1 MIRRLFHPLDRYV
14 FAEFTKIFVATALG
28 FPVLLT
34 VIDLTDNLD
43 KYLNRNL
50 PRGDIALSYL
60 FALPEAMYLIQPAA
74 VLFAT
79 IFTIG
84 ALTRHSEITAAKA
97 SGISFYRI
105 AVPIFVGSV
114 IVGGLAMVLSELA
127 PIGNRRVVELRQE
140 ATFSTGTERYNFAF
154 ASEGGR
160 VYKVQQLQ
168 VASGTAEALQ
178 IERRGLEGDST
189 YPTWIASANKARWQP
204 QGGWVLQGGTL
215 HILTGGGQHPNLT
228 IAFDSLRDRQFR
240 ETPTQLMASP
250 KAPRDMRYAELGRY
264 IRALER
270 SGSDVNA
277 IKVDRALKI
286 AIPVTCIIIAI
297 FGAPL
302 ATSTQRG
309 GAAWGIGLS
318 LGVTITFL
326 ICIQMTKAIGGEAVM
341 NPTLAAWVPNT
352 LFGIGGLI
360 LLARVRT

>member
-28 FPVLLT
+28 FPVLVT

-43 KYLNRNL
+43 RYLNRDL
-50 PRGDIALSYL
+50 PRGDIALSYVY
-60 FALPEAMYLIQPAA
+60 ALPEAMYLVLPAA

-97 SGISFYRI
+97 SGISFHRV

-114 IVGGLAMVLSELA
+114 IAGGLALVLSELA
-127 PIGNRRVVELRQE
+127 PIANRRVVELRQE
-140 ATFSTGTERYNFAF
+140 TTFATGSERYNFAF
-154 ASEGGR
+154 GAGEGR
-160 VYKVQQLQ
+160 VYKIQQLQ
-168 VASGTAEALQ
+168 VATGSLEAIQ
-178 IERRGLEGDST
+178 IERRGLEGDSS
-189 YPTWIASANKARWQP
+189 YPTVIANSQRARWQADH
-204 QGGWVLQGGTL
+204 GWLLLNGTM
-215 HILTGGGQHPNLT
+215 HVLTGHRPNLSIT
-228 IAFDSLRDRQFR
+228 FDSLRDRHFV

-250 KAPRDMRYAELGRY
+250 RTPEDMRYAELGRY
-264 IRALER
+264 IRAMER
-270 SGSDVNA
+270 SGSDVNT

-286 AIPVTCIIIAI
+286 AVPITCIIIAL

-326 ICIQMTKAIGGEAVM
+326 ILIQLTKAIGGEAVLDP
-341 NPTLAAWVPNT
+341 NLAAWLPNT
-352 LFGIGGLI
+352 LFGVGGLI
-360 LLARVRT
+360 LLAKVRT

>member
-43 KYLNRNL
+43 KYLDRNL
-50 PRGDIALSYL
+50 PKGDIALSYV
-60 FALPEAMYLIQPAA
+60 FSLPEAMYLVLPAA

-79 IFTIG
+79 VFTIG

-97 SGISFYRI
+97 SGISFYRV
-105 AVPIFVGSV
+105 AMPIFVGSV
-114 IVGGLAMVLSELA
+114 MAGALALVLSEVA
-127 PIGNRRVVELRQE
+127 PVANRRVVELRQE
-140 ATFSTGTERYNFAF
+140 TTYSTGTERYNFAF
-154 ASEGGR
+154 GAGEGR
-160 VYKVQQLQ
+160 VYKIQQLQ
-168 VASGTAEALQ
+168 LAMGSLEAIQ
-178 IERRGLEGDST
+178 IERRGLEGDSS
-189 YPTWIASANKARWQP
+189 YPTWIATAQRARWQP
-204 QGGWVLQGGTL
+204 DNGWILLGGTMHVMSGEL
-215 HILTGGGQHPNLT
+215 PALSIT
-228 IAFDSLRDRQFR
+228 FDSLRDRNFV

-250 KAPRDMRYAELGRY
+250 KTPEDMRYAELGRY
-264 IRALER
+264 IRAMER
-270 SGSDVNA
+270 SGSDVNT

-286 AIPVTCIIIAI
+286 AVPITCIIIAL

-326 ICIQMTKAIGGEAVM
+326 ILIQLTKAVGGEAVL
-341 NPTLAAWVPNT
+341 NPNFAAWLPNA
-352 LFGIGGLI
+352 LFALGGFV

>member
-1 MIRRLFHPLDRYV
+1 VIRRLFHPLDRYV
-14 FAEFTKIFVATALG
+14 FSEFTKIFVATALG
-28 FPVLLT
+28 FPVIVT

-43 KYLNRNL
+43 KWLSRNL
-50 PRGDIALSYL
+50 PPGDIALSYVYG
-60 FALPEAMYLIQPAA
+60 LPEAMYLVLPAA

-105 AVPIFVGSV
+105 SVPIFVASV
-114 IVGGLAMVLSELA
+114 MAGGLALVLSELA
-127 PIGNRRVVELRQE
+127 PIGNRRRDELRDE
-140 ATFSTGTERYNFAF
+140 STFASGNERYNFAF
-154 ASEGGR
+154 ASGEGR

-168 VASGTAEALQ
+168 VATGSVEAMQ

-189 YPTWIASANKARWQP
+189 YPTWIASAQRARWQADR
-204 QGGWVLQGGTL
+204 GWVLLGGTMHVL
-215 HILTGGGQHPNLT
+215 SGERPNLT
-228 IAFDSLRDRQFR
+228 ITFDSLRDRHFV

-250 KAPRDMRYAELGRY
+250 KAPQDMRYAELGRY
-264 IRALER
+264 IKALER
-270 SGSDVNA
+270 SGSDVNT
-277 IKVDRALKI
+277 IKVERALKI
-286 AIPVTCIIIAI
+286 AVPITCIIIAI

-318 LGVTITFL
+318 LGVTVAFL
-326 ICIQMTKAIGGEAVM
+326 VCIQLTKAIGGEAVM
-341 NPTLAAWVPNT
+341 NPVAAAWVPNT
-352 LFGIGGLI
+352 LFGLGGLV

>member
-43 KYLNRNL
+43 KYLNRSL
-50 PRGDIALSYL
+50 PRGDIALSYVYG
-60 FALPEAMYLIQPAA
+60 LPEAMYLVLPAA

-79 IFTIG
+79 VFTIG

-105 AVPIFVGSV
+105 SIPIFVASIMAGA
-114 IVGGLAMVLSELA
+114 LALVLSEVA
-127 PIGNRRVVELRQE
+127 PVGNRRRDVLRKE
-140 ATFSTGTERYNFAF
+140 TTFATGNERYNFAF
-154 ASEGGR
+154 ASGEGR

-168 VASGTAEALQ
+168 VGTGIIEAIQ
-178 IERRGLEGDST
+178 IERRGLEGDSS
-189 YPTWIASANKARWQP
+189 YPTWIASAQRARWQP
-204 QGGWVLQGGTL
+204 QSGWVLVDGTM
-215 HILTGGGQHPNLT
+215 HVVSGQRPDLT
-228 IAFDSLRDRQFR
+228 ISFESLRDRHFR

-270 SGSDVNA
+270 SGSDVNV

-286 AIPVTCIIIAI
+286 SIPVTCIIIAI

-318 LGVTITFL
+318 LAITVAFL
-326 ICIQMTKAIGGEAVM
+326 VFIQLTKAIGGEAVM
-341 NPTLAAWVPNT
+341 NPVLAAWLPNT
-352 LFGIGGLI
+352 IFGLGGLA

>member
-1 MIRRLFHPLDRYV
+1 VKRRLFHPLDRYV

-43 KYLNRNL
+43 KYLGRKL
-50 PRGDIALSYL
+50 PRGDIALSYVYG
-60 FALPEAMYLIQPAA
+60 LPDAVYLVLPAA

-97 SGISFYRI
+97 SGISFYRV
-105 AVPIFVGSV
+105 ATPIFVASV
-114 IVGGLAMVLSELA
+114 MVAGLAAILSEVA
-127 PIGNRRVVELRQE
+127 PVANRRVVELRQE
-140 ATFSTGTERYNFAF
+140 ATYSTGTERYNFAF
-154 ASEGGR
+154 GAAEGR
-160 VYKVQQLQ
+160 VYKIQQLQ
-168 VASGTAEALQ
+168 VGTGSLEALQ
-178 IERRGLEGDST
+178 IERRGMEGDST
-189 YPTWIASANKARWQP
+189 YPTFIASAQRARWQP
-204 QGGWVLQGGTL
+204 DNGWLVLNGTM
-215 HILTGGGQHPNLT
+215 HVLTDSRPNLS
-228 IAFDSLRDRQFR
+228 IKFDSLRDRNFI

-250 KAPRDMRYAELGRY
+250 KTPQDMRYAELGRY
-264 IRALER
+264 IRAMER
-270 SGSDVNA
+270 SGSDVNT

-286 AIPVTCIIIAI
+286 AIPVTCIIIAL

-326 ICIQMTKAIGGEAVM
+326 IFIQLTRAIGGEAVLDP
-341 NPTLAAWVPNT
+341 NLAAWLPNT
-352 LFGIGGLI
+352 LFALGGFA
-360 LLARVRT
+360 LLAKVRT

>member
-28 FPVLLT
+28 FPILVT

-43 KYLNRNL
+43 KWLSRNL
-50 PRGDIALSYL
+50 PRGDIALSYVYG
-60 FALPEAMYLIQPAA
+60 LPEAMYLVLPAA

-105 AVPIFVGSV
+105 AVPIFLASV
-114 IVGGLAMVLSELA
+114 MAGGLALVLSELA
-127 PIGNRRVVELRQE
+127 PVGNRRRDELRE
-140 ATFSTGTERYNFAF
+140 ESTFATGTERYNFAF
-154 ASEGGR
+154 ASEAGR

-168 VASGTAEALQ
+168 VNTGSAEAMQ
-178 IERRGLEGDST
+178 IERRGLEGDSS
-189 YPTWIASANKARWQP
+189 YPTWVATAQRARWNEKK
-204 QGGWVLQGGTL
+204 GWVLVGGTMHVL
-215 HILTGGGQHPNLT
+215 SGDRPNLT
-228 IAFDSLRDRQFR
+228 ITFDSLRDRHFV

-250 KAPRDMRYAELGRY
+250 KAPQDMRYAELGRY
-264 IRALER
+264 IKALER
-270 SGSDVNA
+270 SGSDVNT
-277 IKVDRALKI
+277 IKVERALKI
-286 AIPVTCIIIAI
+286 AIPITCIIIAI

-318 LGVTITFL
+318 LGVTVAFL
-326 ICIQMTKAIGGEAVM
+326 ICIQLTKAIGGEAVM
-341 NPTLAAWVPNT
+341 NPVAAAWLPNT
-352 LFGIGGLI
+352 LFGLGGLV

>member
-14 FAEFTKIFVATALG
+14 FAEFMKIFVATALG
-28 FPVLLT
+28 FPILLT
-34 VIDLTDNLD
+34 IIDLTDNLE

-50 PRGDIALSYL
+50 PKGDIALSYVYG
-60 FALPEAMYLIQPAA
+60 LPEAMYLVLPAA

-97 SGISFYRI
+97 SGISFHRLTI
-105 AVPIFVGSV
+105 PILVASV
-114 IVGGLAMVLSELA
+114 LAAGLALVLSEVA
-127 PIGNRRVVELRQE
+127 PLGNRRVVELRKE
-140 ATFSTGTERYNFAF
+140 ATFAIGTERYNFAF
-154 ASEGGR
+154 GAQEGR
-160 VYKVQQLQ
+160 VYKIQQLHT
-168 VASGTAEALQ
+168 GTGSIEAIQ

-189 YPTWIASANKARWQP
+189 YPTWIATAARGRWQP
-204 QGGWVLQGGTL
+204 QYKSWVFLSGTL
-215 HILTGGGQHPNLT
+215 HVLTGQRPDLT
-228 IAFDSLRDRQFR
+228 ITFDSLKDRHFS

-250 KAPRDMRYAELGRY
+250 KAPKDMRYRELGRY

-270 SGSDVNA
+270 SGSDVNT
-277 IKVDRALKI
+277 IKVARALKI
-286 AIPVTCIIIAI
+286 AIPITCIIIAI

-318 LGVTITFL
+318 LAVTVTFL
-326 ICIQMTKAIGGEAVM
+326 ISIQLTRAIGAEGVVS
-341 NPTLAAWVPNT
+341 PDLAAWIPNA
-352 LFGIGGLI
+352 LFAFGGVG

>member
-28 FPVLLT
+28 FPILLT

-43 KYLNRNL
+43 KYLSRNL
-50 PRGDIALSYL
+50 SRGDIALSYVY
-60 FALPEAMYLIQPAA
+60 ALPEAMYLILPAA

-105 AVPIFVGSV
+105 AVPIFVAS
-114 IVGGLAMVLSELA
+114 IMVGVLASVLSELA

-140 ATFSTGTERYNFAF
+140 ATYATGTERYNFAF
-154 ASEGGR
+154 ASEAGR

-168 VASGTAEALQ
+168 VGTGSLEAVQ

-189 YPTWIASANKARWQP
+189 YPTWVASAQRARWQP
-204 QGGWVLQGGTL
+204 NAGWVLLGGTL
-215 HILTGGGQHPNLT
+215 HVLTGEQPNLT
-228 IAFDSLRDRQFR
+228 ITFDSLRDRHFR
-240 ETPTQLMASP
+240 ETPRQLMASP

-264 IRALER
+264 ISALER
-270 SGSDVNA
+270 SGSDVNT

-326 ICIQMTKAIGGEAVM
+326 ICIQLTKAIGGEAVM
-341 NPTLAAWVPNT
+341 NPTLAAWLPNT
-352 LFGIGGLI
+352 LFGVGGLV